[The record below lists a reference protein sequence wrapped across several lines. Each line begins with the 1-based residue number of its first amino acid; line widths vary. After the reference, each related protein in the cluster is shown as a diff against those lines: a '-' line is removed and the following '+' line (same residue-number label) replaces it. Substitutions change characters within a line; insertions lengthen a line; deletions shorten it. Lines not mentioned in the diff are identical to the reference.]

1 VDPWQQSIAGIE
13 TDFATLMGS
22 FTQLVT
28 VTQIDPDTDTNTT
41 AAGVTLGSAAN
52 VSALQRVRGRKPLNV
67 SGGELGRDE
76 CRFVFAVS
84 AIEWTPKARDQIT
97 DAAGIVWQIESV
109 QLIAFGN
116 LVACD
121 VVVKR

>member
-1 VDPWQQSIAGIE
+1 MDPWQQSIAGIE

-41 AAGVTLGSAAN
+41 AAGVTLGSAA
-52 VSALQRVRGRKPLNV
+52 NV